1 MMNELII
8 IESAKIDDLPK
19 IEPLLRDLLDAIDD
33 SDKMGTKLAIDNC
46 RQMIADPNSYILL
59 ARLEKDIVGLVN
71 FTIRKTILHNAPS
84 ALIDELVVAKA
95 NRGRGIGRQLIE
107 AAIKKC
113 RELDCCEIEVSTEK
127 TNEKARAFY
136 KKCGFDEDAVLLEYD
151 FD

>member
-1 MMNELII
+1 MNELII

-19 IEPLLRDLLDAIDD
+19 IEALLRDLLDAIDD
-33 SDKMGTKLAIDNC
+33 TDKMDTKLAIDNC
-46 RQMIADPNSYILL
+46 RQMIDEPNSHILL

-84 ALIDELVVAKA
+84 GLIDELVVAKT
-95 NRGRGIGRQLIE
+95 NRGRGIGRQLIA